1 MTTYAVRVE
10 RDVRIPTSDDAVT
23 LSGDLYRP
31 ETVDR
36 VPALLMILPYRKDA
50 FGGGLDAE
58 LRWFASRGYALI
70 LVDFRGTGSSDGMQ
84 RGPFDAREADDAIDA
99 INWLE
104 HQPWCTG
111 KVGMWGMSYGSIM
124 TMRTASHQPANLTA
138 IIALEGVT
146 DPERD
151 FVHPGGHMGCMGS
164 LSMWGS
170 QTLLNQLIPPLHMY
184 ASAAE
189 QRRWRDRLEQAEPWV
204 VDFAKHPPGHP
215 VWRARAIDASR
226 ITVPALCISGW
237 RDLFC
242 DASVRAYEQMN
253 GPKKLLAGPWM
264 HTLPHGSPFNA
275 IDFNPIALRW
285 WDHWLKDIDTGV
297 MNEPPVTMFVQG
309 KNAEWRQFDRLNGTN
324 QPRTFSAAN
333 GAALRST
340 VTDQQGDAAPEL
352 RVAWSSDRT
361 VGALSGLTLIP
372 TSGFGLPLDQHDDD
386 MRSLHFTTD
395 PLPDDLTI
403 IGRPTVRLRWD
414 GAPPQRIVARLS
426 DVSPTGVSTF
436 ITSGMLAAGAQEL
449 TLTATCYRLAEGH
462 SLRLILSENDFPRLW
477 PIPAADSTS
486 APALVAVE
494 LSLDE
499 LNPGSGNA
507 VDLPSPQIEP
517 SQGPAFFISG
527 QPKWTISRDL
537 IRGTVTVDAGQD
549 VTSLT
554 TNGKH
559 RMELCSTSSATS
571 SPGPAQSATAVAHAR
586 AKTTLDSGQLID
598 VHVTTHHTAF
608 GGHAAATITIDGMSI
623 YSRTWSLMSHP
634 MHTPPSAANHGED
647 RG

>member
-10 RDVRIPTSDDAVT
+10 RDVRIPTIDDAAT

-31 ETVDR
+31 ETPDR
-36 VPALLMILPYRKDA
+36 VPALLMILPYRKDV

-58 LRWFASRGYALI
+58 MRWFASRGYALI

-84 RGPFDAREADDAIDA
+84 RGPFDAREADDAIDV

-124 TMRTASHQPANLTA
+124 TMRAAARQPANLTA
-138 IIALEGVT
+138 IIALEGML

-170 QTLLNQLIPPLHMY
+170 QTLLNQLIPPLHTY
-184 ASAAE
+184 ASTVE
-189 QRRWRDRLEQAEPWV
+189 QRRWQDRREQAEPWV

-215 VWRARAIDASR
+215 IWRTRAIDASR

-242 DASVRAYEQMN
+242 DASIRAYEQMN

-264 HTLPHGSPFNA
+264 HTMPHGSLFGA

-285 WDHWLKDIDTGV
+285 WDHWLKGVDTGM

-309 KNAEWRQFDRLNGTN
+309 KNSEWRQLDHLNGTH
-324 QPRTFSAAN
+324 QLRQFSAEN
-333 GAALRST
+333 GSVLRP
-340 VTDQQGDAAPEL
+340 VADRQNDAAPDL

-386 MRSLHFTTD
+386 MRSLHFTTG
-395 PLPDDLTI
+395 PLPADLTI

-414 GAPPQRIVARLS
+414 GTPPARVVARLC
-426 DVSPTGVSTF
+426 DVSPHGVSTF
-436 ITSGMLAAGAQEL
+436 ISSGMLRADAQEL
-449 TLTATCYRLAEGH
+449 ALTATCYRLCEGH
-462 SLRLILSENDFPRLW
+462 SLRLILSESDFPRLW
-477 PIPAADSTS
+477 PQPVVDSVS
-486 APALVAVE
+486 RPALVAVE

-499 LNPGSGNA
+499 LDPGSGNV

-527 QPKWTISRDL
+527 QPKWSISRDL
-537 IRGTVTVDAGQD
+537 IRGMVTVEAGQE

-559 RMELCSTSSATS
+559 RVDFRSISRATS
-571 SPGPAQSATAVAHAR
+571 SPDPAQPAAAVAEAR
-586 AKTTLDSGQLID
+586 AKITLDSGQLID

-608 GGHAAATITIDGMSI
+608 GGHANAAITIDGMAI
-623 YSRTWSLMSHP
+623 YTRTWSLVA
-634 MHTPPSAANHGED
+634 PPGHD
-647 RG
+647 